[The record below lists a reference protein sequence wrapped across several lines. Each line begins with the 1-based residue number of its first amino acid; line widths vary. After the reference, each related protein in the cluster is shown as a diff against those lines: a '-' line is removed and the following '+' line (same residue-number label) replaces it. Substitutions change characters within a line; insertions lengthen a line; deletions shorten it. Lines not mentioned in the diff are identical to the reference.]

1 MNINNY
7 IEIAKNK
14 INNKYL
20 KTLVLGIFSGILL
33 SFAAVASTVASSMI
47 TNYSISKLLAAL
59 IFPMGLILI
68 ILLKTELF
76 TGNSL
81 MVIPLLEKKITIKE
95 LLRNWLLV
103 YLGNLLGSII
113 MALLIS
119 NTTVGDTIKITFTN
133 ITNNKIAIT
142 FSNCLVMGL
151 LCNFLVC
158 TAVYL
163 STIASNI
170 LEKIVVIF
178 IPIFIFIILSLEH
191 SVANMFYLSI
201 GYILNNNF
209 SIIDLIT
216 KNLLPVT
223 LGNIIGGTLLG
234 FIIWYLREQKK

>member
-133 ITNNKIAIT
+133 ITNNKIVIT
-142 FSNCLVMGL
+142 
-151 LCNFLVC
+151 
-158 TAVYL
+158 
-163 STIASNI
+163 IP
-170 LEKIVVIF
+170 VVF
-178 IPIFIFIILSLEH
+178 I
-191 SVANMFYLSI
+191 
-201 GYILNNNF
+201 
-209 SIIDLIT
+209 
-216 KNLLPVT
+216 
-223 LGNIIGGTLLG
+223 
-234 FIIWYLREQKK
+234 